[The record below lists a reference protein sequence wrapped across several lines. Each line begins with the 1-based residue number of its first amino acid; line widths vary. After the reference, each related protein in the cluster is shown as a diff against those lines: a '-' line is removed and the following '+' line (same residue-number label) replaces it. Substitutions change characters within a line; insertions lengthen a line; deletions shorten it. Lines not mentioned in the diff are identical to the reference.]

1 MNTDTKQI
9 VYKARAAT
17 VFFVGIISVTYVI
30 DLVLAVVATTIY
42 LPLFIMWIVGEMKY
56 KKMNLSDIGGLP
68 AMLLLY
74 AAVWL
79 LFVLMLVYLVSGPP
93 AGEFGEGV
101 KVMS

>member
-1 MNTDTKQI
+1 MNTDTKWI

-68 AMLLLY
+68 TMLLLY

-79 LFVLMLVYLVSGPP
+79 LFVLMLVYLVSGPA

-101 KVMS
+101 KVVS